1 MQRGEQDFRFLS
13 DVVQAVQDLEVP
25 NLVVRRQNPTA
36 TCDKLPEVVQPTHS
50 ESITP
55 ELDPLPEEVQESTAN
70 TIQEDIDQQS
80 AIQST
85 PEPEPKPAS
94 WDYSDIRLARDFM
107 LS

>member
-1 MQRGEQDFRFLS
+1 MS

-70 TIQEDIDQQS
+70 TIHEDIDQQS